1 MPLKSRFFFYFS
13 SMKQIFTLCLLC
25 FATTHFGQTLTQS
38 FNEPDVGDIDVHYR
52 LDTSAYTSAI
62 PIHVSGNNC
71 VWDFTKLVGNF
82 PMVVDSFINVSAA
95 VGGSA
100 YPGAS
105 FVQHRD
111 LLYTFYQSVSS
122 PQQTE
127 LLGAYSPSLSLTF
140 TNSAIIASYPV
151 NYGYALTDPVS
162 GNFKFNSINGDFV
175 GSISIMADGF
185 GTANFNGGVSIPNV
199 LCLRSVEVLTLNI
212 PFAQFGTFRQSVYN
226 YYMPGRKYPILN
238 INYTTYGYLA
248 NPPTTTAFIYGSND
262 YFSGVGIE
270 ENSTVGELNVFP
282 NPFHKELYVTGNL
295 KEETEYLF
303 YDTKGQLVLKSS
315 SLTEN
320 DLSTLSPGLYFLNV
334 RNGSLSYY
342 KKIVKE

>member
-1 MPLKSRFFFYFS
+1 MNRFFSFMLSLGF
-13 SMKQIFTLCLLC
+13 
-25 FATTHFGQTLTQS
+25 FGLNSQTLTQS
-38 FNEPDVGDIDVHYR
+38 FNEPVVGDIDVHYR
-52 LDTSAYTSAI
+52 LDTSAYTSGV

-71 VWDFTKLVGNF
+71 TWDFSKLVGNF

-100 YPGAS
+100 YPNAS

-111 LLYTFYQSVSS
+111 LLYTFYQSISS

-140 TNSAIIASYPV
+140 TNSAIIATYPV
-151 NYGYALTDPVS
+151 AYGYSLTDPVAGS
-162 GNFKFNSINGDFV
+162 FKFNSTNGTCV

-185 GTANFNGGVSIPNV
+185 GTAKFNGGVSIPNV
-199 LCLRSVEVLTLNI
+199 LCLRSVEVLTLSI
-212 PFAQFGTFRQSVYN
+212 GIAQFGTFRQSVYN

-238 INYTTYGYLA
+238 VNYTTYGYLA

-270 ENSTVGELNVFP
+270 ENTGLDKIQVFP
-282 NPFHKELYVTGNL
+282 NPFHNKLVVQGDL
-295 KEETEYLF
+295 KEDTRYLF
-303 YDTKGQLVLKSS
+303 YDAKGQMMLSTS
-315 SLTEN
+315 SLSES
-320 DLSTLSPGLYFLNV
+320 DLDCLPTGLYFLNV
-334 RNGSLSYY
+334 QTGASSYF
-342 KKIVKE
+342 KKVVKD